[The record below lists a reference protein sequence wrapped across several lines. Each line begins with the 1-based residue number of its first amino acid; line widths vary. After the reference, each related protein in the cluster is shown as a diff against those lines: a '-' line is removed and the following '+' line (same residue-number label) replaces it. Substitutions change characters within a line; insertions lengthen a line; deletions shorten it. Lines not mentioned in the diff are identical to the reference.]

1 MTDRIF
7 DDVVDALG
15 TTRLHARI
23 AALEAQVKAADGLA
37 RELAIIIQDW
47 DGEQEDMIDAA
58 DALAAYNATVNAA
71 TYRAAK
77 EASHA

>member
-1 MTDRIF
+1 MTR
-7 DDVVDALG
+7 DAADKEIMALY
-15 TTRLHARI
+15 TRI

-71 TYRAAK
+71 AYRAAK
-77 EASHA
+77 EASHE